1 MTFSP
6 ASYCPCLPPDYPTN
20 SLPPFAMQASIKT
33 KLTRGLAFL
42 FLIIVLLSGVGAY
55 FLYQLSQSAEATL
68 VNNYRSVTYAQRLA
82 DALADLREA
91 RTAATS
97 PDAAD
102 ATRARAAFAA
112 ALRDEQANIT
122 EPGEGAL
129 ADSLAAGFGQYLAA
143 DPTSEAARAGYQR
156 LRRQAGRVAALNL
169 RAIEQQ
175 NQRTRRVATR
185 TIATLGLLAAVGIL
199 ATFSFIFSFPDYVI
213 KPVEELTAGIRRL
226 AAGDYR
232 QRLPTQV
239 PGEFAEVAVA
249 FNDMARKLEG
259 YETPDGTPRIDSS
272 GALDV
277 VRAHRQ
283 PGAQGPTP
291 PTVPNPEQ
299 QRLMQ
304 QLREQSRQ
312 LQRTAEAL
320 LAGPGA

>member
-1 MTFSP
+1 
-6 ASYCPCLPPDYPTN
+6 
-20 SLPPFAMQASIKT
+20 MQATIKS

-55 FLYQLSQSAEATL
+55 FLHQLSQSAEVTIFE
-68 VNNYRSVTYAQRLA
+68 NYRSVTYAQRLG

-91 RTAATS
+91 RLTPGSGPAPATAQ
-97 PDAAD
+97 
-102 ATRARAAFAA
+102 ARAAFEK

-143 DPTSEAARAGYQR
+143 APETDAARAGYQQ
-156 LRRQAGRVAALNL
+156 LRRQVGRVAALNL

-175 NQRTRRVATR
+175 SQRTQRVAAR
-185 TIATLGLLAAVGIL
+185 TIATLGLLAAVGLL
-199 ATFSFIFSFPDYVI
+199 ATFSFIFTFPDYVT

-226 AAGDYR
+226 AAGDYG

-239 PGEFAEVAVA
+239 PGEFAEVAGA

-272 GALDV
+272 GPLDLV
-277 VRAHRQ
+277 TTHRQ
-283 PGAQGPTP
+283 SGAPAPAGPTA
-291 PTVPNPEQ
+291 EQ
-299 QRLMQ
+299 QLLMR
-304 QLREQSRQ
+304 QLRDQSRQ

-320 LAGPGA
+320 FGGPGAPGA

>member
-1 MTFSP
+1 
-6 ASYCPCLPPDYPTN
+6 
-20 SLPPFAMQASIKT
+20 MQTTIKS

-55 FLYQLSQSAEATL
+55 FLHQLSQSAEVTIFE
-68 VNNYRSVTYAQRLA
+68 NYRSVTYAQRLG

-91 RTAATS
+91 RLGPGTAAV
-97 PDAAD
+97 AL
-102 ATRARAAFAA
+102 ARGAFEQ

-129 ADSLAAGFGQYLAA
+129 ADSLAAGFGQYLATA
-143 DPTSEAARAGYQR
+143 PDTEAARAGYQQ
-156 LRRQAGRVAALNL
+156 LRRQVGRVAALNL
-169 RAIEQQ
+169 RAIERQS
-175 NQRTRRVATR
+175 QRTQRVAAR

-199 ATFSFIFSFPDYVI
+199 ATFSFIFSFPDYVT

-239 PGEFAEVAVA
+239 PGEFAEVAGA

-259 YETPDGTPRIDSS
+259 YETPDGTPIIDSS
-272 GALDV
+272 GALDLV
-277 VRAHRQ
+277 TTHRQ
-283 PGAQGPTP
+283 PGGPAPAGATAG
-291 PTVPNPEQ
+291 
-299 QRLMQ
+299 Q
-304 QLREQSRQ
+304 QLLMRQLRDQSRQ

-320 LAGPGA
+320 FSGPDLPGA